1 MERDCRAKQAQRTQ
15 QTQQPQYRPKQQQK
29 ANYVDEHAQQ
39 NYLFVASSSS
49 SSTSASSWYIDSGCT
64 SHMAR
69 DESIFLDLDKSVK
82 TSVKLGNG
90 TVVFSQG
97 KGTTVIPTSSVK
109 MVQNS
114 FLLDMQSVQKCL
126 HASKV
131 NDTLL
136 WHKRYGHFNVKA
148 LKYMQTNELIRDFP
162 EVHVTNEVCQCCQ
175 LGKMHRLSFP
185 INKAFRACEKLE
197 LVHTDICGPMKV
209 PSLGQ
214 NKYFILFIDDF
225 TRMTWVYFLSS
236 KAQVFSVFKKFK
248 ALVENQSGCRIKK
261 LRSNNGKEYTS
272 VAFNNFCEE
281 AGIQHQLTVSYTS
294 QQNGVSERKNRTVM
308 EMASSASS
316 SMPSN
321 TEIAEVD
328 DDSPILKTKCLSEVY
343 ESCNLAIS
351 EPSSYEAAAKQD
363 VWLQAMQE
371 EIAMIEKNKTW
382 YLTKKPQDKNVIGV
396 KWVYRTKLNPNGS
409 VHKYKARLVVKG
421 YAQEPGVD
429 YGETFAL
436 VARHDT
442 IKLLVALAANLGWKL
457 YHMDVKSAFLNGIL
471 EEEIYV
477 EQPQGFDVAGKE
489 DYVYR
494 LGKALYGLKQAPR
507 AWW

>member
-1 MERDCRAKQAQRTQ
+1 MLAMKETETVHQYSTKLIDIINQIRLQGEDFPDKRVIDKIMVSVPDKFESKILAIEESNDLNQLTINELISKLKAYEQRLSIKGAEVPEEALQAKEKGKQAVET
-15 QTQQPQYRPKQQQK
+15 PNSAEYEKEK
-29 ANYVDEHAQQ
+29 MLDNS
-39 NYLFVASSSS
+39 ASSSS

-97 KGTTVIPTSSVK
+97 KGTTVIPTRSDDFCYIHDSFGMEVARVK

-126 HASKV
+126 HAFKV

-236 KAQVFSVFKKFK
+236 KAQVFSMFKKFK

-261 LRSNNGKEYTS
+261 LRSDNGKEYTS
-272 VAFNNFCEE
+272 AEFNNFCEE
-281 AGIQHQLTVSYTS
+281 AGIQHQLTVSYTP
-294 QQNGVSERKNRTVM
+294 QQNEVSERKNRTVM
-308 EMASSASS
+308 ERA
-316 SMPSN
+316 N
-321 TEIAEVD
+321 
-328 DDSPILKTKCLSEVY
+328 Y
-343 ESCNLAIS
+343 GR
-351 EPSSYEAAAKQD
+351 
-363 VWLQAMQE
+363 WLCMNFSHLRVLFTVF
-371 EIAMIEKNKTW
+371 I
-382 YLTKKPQDKNVIGV
+382 
-396 KWVYRTKLNPNGS
+396 
-409 VHKYKARLVVKG
+409 
-421 YAQEPGVD
+421 
-429 YGETFAL
+429 
-436 VARHDT
+436 
-442 IKLLVALAANLGWKL
+442 
-457 YHMDVKSAFLNGIL
+457 
-471 EEEIYV
+471 
-477 EQPQGFDVAGKE
+477 QG
-489 DYVYR
+489 
-494 LGKALYGLKQAPR
+494 
-507 AWW
+507 